1 MTKYLILGVLFTSIL
16 AYLSTMPVPIVNGV
30 FLWLTMIAIST
41 CYALLLYMSW
51 SSALGRISTHKVRLN
66 YGIRAGIFTE
76 KVTPMLAER
85 LNRALSVY
93 QHQTDKCKIIVSGG
107 QGPDEPISEALAM
120 QRYLIQHGVPQ
131 SSIIMESQSTNTFE
145 NFYYSKKSYTTYT
158 QIAPIYFVLRA
169 NFISYEE

>member
-1 MTKYLILGVLFTSIL
+1 
-16 AYLSTMPVPIVNGV
+16 MPIPIINGV

-51 SSALGRISTHKVRLN
+51 SSALGRITTHKQYDLIMVL
-66 YGIRAGIFTE
+66 GAGIFTE

-93 QHQTDKCKIIVSGG
+93 QHQTDKCKILVSGG

-120 QRYLIQHGVPQ
+120 QRYLIQHGVPNLVLLWNLNLQ
-131 SSIIMESQSTNTFE
+131 IRLKTSIIQKVIHNL
-145 NFYYSKKSYTTYT
+145 YSNSPNILLCYE
-158 QIAPIYFVLRA
+158 P
-169 NFISYEE
+169 ISYLTWNEIYAYESNES

>member
-1 MTKYLILGVLFTSIL
+1 
-16 AYLSTMPVPIVNGV
+16 MPVPIVNGV

-51 SSALGRISTHKVRLN
+51 SSALGRISTHKQYDLIMVL
-66 YGIRAGIFTE
+66 GAGIFTE

-107 QGPDEPISEALAM
+107 QGPDEPISE
-120 QRYLIQHGVPQ
+120 H
-131 SSIIMESQSTNTFE
+131 
-145 NFYYSKKSYTTYT
+145 
-158 QIAPIYFVLRA
+158 
-169 NFISYEE
+169 

>member
-1 MTKYLILGVLFTSIL
+1 
-16 AYLSTMPVPIVNGV
+16 
-30 FLWLTMIAIST
+30 
-41 CYALLLYMSW
+41 
-51 SSALGRISTHKVRLN
+51 
-66 YGIRAGIFTE
+66 
-76 KVTPMLAER
+76 MLAER

-93 QHQTDKCKIIVSGG
+93 QHQTDKCKILVSGG

-120 QRYLIQHGVPQ
+120 QALFNTTWGSQ

-169 NFISYEE
+169 NFISYVE

>member
-1 MTKYLILGVLFTSIL
+1 
-16 AYLSTMPVPIVNGV
+16 
-30 FLWLTMIAIST
+30 
-41 CYALLLYMSW
+41 
-51 SSALGRISTHKVRLN
+51 
-66 YGIRAGIFTE
+66 
-76 KVTPMLAER
+76 MLAER

-93 QHQTDKCKIIVSGG
+93 QHQTDKCKILVSGG
-107 QGPDEPISEALAM
+107 QGPDEPISGRLAM

-169 NFISYEE
+169 NFISYVE

>member
-51 SSALGRISTHKVRLN
+51 SSALGRISTHKQYDLIMVL
-66 YGIRAGIFTE
+66 GAGIFTE

-145 NFYYSKKSYTTYT
+145 NFYYSKSHT
-158 QIAPIYFVLRA
+158 QLILK
-169 NFISYEE
+169 